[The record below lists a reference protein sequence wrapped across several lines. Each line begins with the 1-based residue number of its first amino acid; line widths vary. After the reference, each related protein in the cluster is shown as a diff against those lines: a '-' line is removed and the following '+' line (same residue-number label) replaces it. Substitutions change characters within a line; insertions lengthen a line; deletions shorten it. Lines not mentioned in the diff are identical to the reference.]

1 MDVFIVFW
9 SCLFTTKLRSV
20 ITHNLGHSNIA
31 GSTSQ
36 SRTVYKEIIE
46 FQNRNT
52 VNLTINIKWLCAT
65 KARWLQSN
73 TVVCWQIIAPL
84 CQSSFHENARIAQ
97 NNRLVFCTPLCIIL
111 SKKNIRQK
119 CTTEIYTCHFKTT
132 FFFTRVPPC
141 LSPCCTTAHWA
152 STYWSSTQF
161 VFFKK
166 AQKKDEMLI

>member
-1 MDVFIVFW
+1 MAVFIALW

-111 SKKNIRQK
+111 SKKKTLDRNAQHKFILVILRQHFSSPG
-119 CTTEIYTCHFKTT
+119 CHPALPLAVQLHTG
-132 FFFTRVPPC
+132 
-141 LSPCCTTAHWA
+141 
-152 STYWSSTQF
+152 
-161 VFFKK
+161 
-166 AQKKDEMLI
+166 